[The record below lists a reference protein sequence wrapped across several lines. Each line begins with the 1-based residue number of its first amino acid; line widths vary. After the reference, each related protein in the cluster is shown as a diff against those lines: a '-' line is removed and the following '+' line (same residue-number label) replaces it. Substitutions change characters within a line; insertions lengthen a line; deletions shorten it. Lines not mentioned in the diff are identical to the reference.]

1 MKNIGQLFSF
11 LLVSLMFVT
20 SCTEPRMEKDEPKEN
35 REIVEVK
42 DLEEEDALVADTTDV
57 EPIAAKLSPP
67 PEPIPP
73 VDPIPP
79 GPMPEP
85 YPEPIPNPIKPI
97 MPPPPLPRIPNDGFQ
112 EPEVIQFPDVE
123 AEFQGGTKALMEYI
137 KDHLKYPAEE
147 REMGIQGRVYVEF
160 VVEKNGEVT
169 TVKVIRGVSKNLD
182 LEAKRLVS
190 MMPNWKPAESRGY
203 PVRSKARLPITFKLD

>member
-1 MKNIGQLFSF
+1 MKKIGQLFSF

-20 SCTEPRMEKDEPKEN
+20 SCTEPRIEKDESKEN
-35 REIVEVK
+35 RGIVEVK
-42 DLEEEDALVADTTDV
+42 DLEEEDVLVADTTDV
-57 EPIAAKLSPP
+57 EPFAAKLPPP

-85 YPEPIPNPIKPI
+85 YPEPMPDPIKPI
-97 MPPPPLPRIPNDGFQ
+97 MPPPPPPLPERRLK

-123 AEFQGGTKALMEYI
+123 AEFPGGTEALMKYI

-147 REMGIQGRVYVEF
+147 REMEIQGRVYVEF
-160 VVEKNGEVT
+160 IVEKNGEIT
-169 TVKVIRGVSKNLD
+169 GVKVIRGVSENLD
-182 LEAKRLVS
+182 LEAKRLVM
-190 MMPNWKPAESRGY
+190 MMPDWKPAESRGY

>member
-1 MKNIGQLFSF
+1 MKKIGQLSSF

-20 SCTEPRMEKDEPKEN
+20 SCTEPRIEKDESNKSKEKV
-35 REIVEVK
+35 EIK
-42 DLEEEDALVADTTDV
+42 DLVEEDALVADTIDV
-57 EPIAAKLSPP
+57 EPVATKLPPP

-79 GPMPEP
+79 GPMPDP
-85 YPEPIPNPIKPI
+85 DPRPDPIEPI
-97 MPPPPLPRIPNDGFQ
+97 MPPPPPPRIPDDGFQ

-123 AEFQGGTKALMEYI
+123 AEFPGGTEALMKYI

-182 LEAKRLVS
+182 LEAKRLVT
-190 MMPNWKPAESRGY
+190 MMPDWKPAESRGN
-203 PVRSKARLPITFKLD
+203 PVRSKARLPITFTLD

>member
-1 MKNIGQLFSF
+1 MRKIGQLSSL

-20 SCTEPRMEKDEPKEN
+20 SCTEPRVEKDAPNENKEKG
-35 REIVEVK
+35 EIK
-42 DLEEEDALVADTTDV
+42 DLVEEDTLVTDTTDV
-57 EPIAAKLSPP
+57 EPVLTKLPP
-67 PEPIPP
+67 LPEPIPP

-85 YPEPIPNPIKPI
+85 DPMPDPIKPI
-97 MPPPPLPRIPNDGFQ
+97 MPPPPPQLPERRLE

-123 AEFQGGTKALMEYI
+123 AEFSGGTEALMKYI

-160 VVEKNGEVT
+160 IVEKNGEVT
-169 TVKVIRGVSKNLD
+169 TVKILRGVSKNLD

-190 MMPNWKPAESRGY
+190 TMPNWKPAESRGY